1 LIDESTQG
9 GPIVNPRVRCFV
21 TAVCFVVGA
30 AMPMAAGAAP
40 PAPAAVAPLPS
51 PQLNYPISEGYIET
65 KGVWIYYKAI
75 GKGQPLVVLHG
86 GPGASHDYLMPH
98 LIPLARTNR
107 LVFIDERGSGRSP
120 ALEGPSGYTIEN
132 MVEDVEAVRL
142 ALRLGRINL
151 LGHSYGGALAQA
163 YALKYQQNLS
173 HLVLCS
179 TFSSTKAM
187 NQVFVRMKER
197 MAPELRSRIDS
208 LEKAGLFEHGKTF
221 EKHRYPADYMTASW
235 GEGYFPYLYGKRPDP
250 NFDPLMAGVMSWDLY
265 RTMWG
270 SHGEF
275 VIDGNL
281 VSVEYDDRLPTIK
294 VPTLI
299 TVGDHDQ
306 CDPALSRKMQ
316 EEIPGSKLV
325 VLPESGHMTFVDQ
338 PTLFIK
344 AVDDFLH

>member
-1 LIDESTQG
+1 MHVQL
-9 GPIVNPRVRCFV
+9 RR
-21 TAVCFVVGA
+21 AVVA
-30 AMPMAAGAAP
+30 AWAVIAALAPYKVSAAP
-40 PAPAAVAPLPS
+40 AVRAPGVAPAPS
-51 PQLNYPISEGYIET
+51 PQLNYPIAEGYVET
-65 KGVWIYYKAI
+65 NGVWIYYKTI
-75 GKGQPLVVLHG
+75 GRGQPLVVLHG

-98 LIPLARTNR
+98 LIPLARQNR
-107 LVFIDERGSGRSP
+107 LVLIDERGSGRSP
-120 ALEGPSGYTIEN
+120 ALDDPSGYTIEK
-132 MVEDVEAVRL
+132 MADDVEAVRV

-163 YALKYQQNLS
+163 YALKYQRNLS

-197 MAPELRSRIDS
+197 MAPELRARIDS
-208 LEKAGLFEHGKTF
+208 LEHTGLFGQGKIF
-221 EKHRYPADYMTASW
+221 EKERYAADYMTASW

-250 NFDPLMAGVMSWDLY
+250 NFDPLLNGVMSWDLY

-281 VSVEYDDRLPTIK
+281 VSVEYDDRLGTIS

-316 EEIPGSKLV
+316 ELIPGSKLV

-338 PTLFIK
+338 PALFIK
-344 AVDDFLH
+344 SVDDFLHPR

>member
-1 LIDESTQG
+1 MILAVS
-9 GPIVNPRVRCFV
+9 PREV
-21 TAVCFVVGA
+21 A
-30 AMPMAAGAAP
+30 AAGAA
-40 PAPAAVAPLPS
+40 ARPAAVAQAPS
-51 PQLNYPISEGYIET
+51 PQLSYPISEGYVET
-65 KGVWIYYKAI
+65 NGAWIYYKAI
-75 GKGQPLVVLHG
+75 GRGQPLVVLHG
-86 GPGASHDYLMPH
+86 GPGASHDYLLPH
-98 LIPLARTNR
+98 LIPLARQNR
-107 LVFIDERGSGRSP
+107 LIFIDERGSGRSP
-120 ALEGPSGYTIEN
+120 SLEDPSGYTIEK
-132 MVEDVEAVRL
+132 MVDDVEAVRV

-163 YALKYQQNLS
+163 YALKHQQNLS

-197 MAPELRSRIDS
+197 MAPDLRARIDS
-208 LEKAGLFEHGKTF
+208 LEHAGLFGLGKIF
-221 EKHRYPADYMTASW
+221 ERERYPAEYMIASW
-235 GEGYFPYLYGKRPDP
+235 GEGYFPYLYRKRPDP
-250 NFDPLMAGVMSWDLY
+250 NFDPLMNGVMSWDLY

-281 VSVEYDDRLPTIK
+281 VSVEYDDRLGTIS

-306 CDPALSRKMQ
+306 CDPSLSRKMQ

-338 PTLFIK
+338 PTLFVK
-344 AVDDFLH
+344 AVDEFLHPVR